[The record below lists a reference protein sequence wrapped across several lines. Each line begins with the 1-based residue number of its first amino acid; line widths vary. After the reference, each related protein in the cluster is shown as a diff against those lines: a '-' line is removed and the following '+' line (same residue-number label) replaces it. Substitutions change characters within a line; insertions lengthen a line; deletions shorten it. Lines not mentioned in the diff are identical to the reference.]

1 MFVDVITYIFVA
13 FLFVVLLAV
22 WSQRKIPREFG
33 CAQSGTPLQ
42 KISGSLLSVCAG
54 WIIGTIAMVALFG
67 GWHAIGLFG
76 ACLLGTALVM
86 LPVWLVFLVPLY
98 FLVPRASIL
107 WRPSICA
114 PVGIISGAALMAL
127 YGMISGLTRGPIG
140 LPLISI
146 AGLVGGVTCYYGAA
160 TADTFLGPA
169 CTRKGGVKGKK

>member
-13 FLFVVLLAV
+13 FLFVILLAV

-33 CAQSGTPLQ
+33 WAQSSTSPLQ
-42 KISGSLLSVCAG
+42 KISGSLLSVCAD
-54 WIIGTIAMVALFG
+54 WIVGTIAMVVLFG
-67 GWHAIGLFG
+67 GWQAIGLFG

-114 PVGIISGAALMAL
+114 PVGTIGGAALMAL
-127 YGMISGLTRGPIG
+127 YGTISGLTRGAIG
-140 LPLISI
+140 LPLIFI
-146 AGLVGGVTCYYGAA
+146 AGSWEASHVITVLR
-160 TADTFLGPA
+160 LP
-169 CTRKGGVKGKK
+169 TRS